1 MVTLRHF
8 NKEDAEVIKNN
19 IYPDMIIEDI
29 TDMIDDWNTCL
40 YDGQYFEMF
49 AVLADN
55 RIVGQASICGKNK
68 NIASLGIEIYNSEQC
83 KGYGSAIVPMLIK
96 LATEKKYTVIL
107 NQVRTDNKVSIK
119 LNEKFGFESDGYI
132 YRNKRD
138 KEVYIF
144 AKSIWGTL

>member
-8 NKEDAEVIKNN
+8 IKDDAEVIKKN
-19 IYPDMIIEDI
+19 IYPDMTIEDI

-49 AVLADN
+49 AVVVDDKT
-55 RIVGQASICGKNK
+55 VGQASICAKNK
-68 NIASLGIEIYNSEQC
+68 SIASLGIEIYDSEQG
-83 KGYGSAIVPMLIK
+83 KGYGSAIVPMLMK
-96 LATEKKYTVIL
+96 LAAEKKYTVIL
-107 NQVRTDNKVSIK
+107 NQVRTDNAASIK

-138 KEVYIF
+138 KDVYIF
-144 AKSIWGTL
+144 VKSI